1 MQTNDRMRILRG
13 AGLAVGALLL
23 VSGAVFASQAGLP
36 SGDDR
41 MDGDAGASQEASAA
55 PSAGELTVND
65 LFDQVRMEASGEDDD
80 AIEEASR
87 SPEASPEASPEDREV
102 EHESEHASA
111 SGSASAS
118 PEASETEDED
128 HESEQEHATS
138 SPAATASPDDGGH
151 GGDDDGG
158 HHDD

>member
-41 MDGDAGASQEASAA
+41 IDDDAGASQEASAA
-55 PSAGELTVND
+55 PSTNELTVND
-65 LFDQVRMEASGEDDD
+65 LFDQVRTEASGEDDD
-80 AIEEASR
+80 AVEEASR
-87 SPEASPEASPEDREV
+87 SPEASPEASPEDREG

-111 SGSASAS
+111 SGTASAS
-118 PEASETEDED
+118 PEAGEHEDED
-128 HESEQEHATS
+128 RESEHEHATS
-138 SPAATASPDDGGH
+138 SPEATASPDDGGH
-151 GGDDDGG
+151 GDDDGG

>member
-36 SGDDR
+36 SGNDR
-41 MDGDAGASQEASAA
+41 VDNDAGASQEASAA
-55 PSAGELTVND
+55 PSADELTVND

-80 AIEEASR
+80 AAEEASR
-87 SPEASPEASPEDREV
+87 SAEASPEESPEGREV

-111 SGSASAS
+111 LESASAS
-118 PEASETEDED
+118 PEASESEDED
-128 HESEQEHATS
+128 HESEREHATS
-138 SPAATASPDDGGH
+138 SPEATASPDDEGH
-151 GGDDDGG
+151 GDDDGG